1 MGNVPDTGSSEQ
13 RSGWRKGCGT
23 LTVILGL
30 AALAAI
36 ALLLGG
42 YTVASVT
49 SNPPDRP
56 EIIKQMEEL
65 QDVVEDFFGGEEE
78 ASTSASADGAD
89 DADGGSAADDETA
102 DNAAEAASGGIKDL
116 GDEADDLTTAVDP
129 EDLIDQT
136 EGEENFE
143 APDTEGSSNDSPADA
158 AADVVAVDEPEP
170 IPDPEPSEDFIPFEM
185 IVLGL
190 LFKSREYY
198 STGTVAAGMNDGNPY
213 AFTKSSMPSM
223 DIKLR
228 TMPTDQFPGATPAEA
243 LPMLFR
249 ERLVDKITGSGE
261 WVIVS
266 EPVDLDVNGLPST
279 RMAAE
284 FRRNDDK
291 TFCYHMTAIRGD
303 TRSSFV
309 YGSYGVPCPDAPGRA
324 DEITAIADSV
334 QLSEPGPVCSV
345 GLKPDSD
352 PADYG
357 VGCDYLPVGWIGVDA
372 LTDADYTDIVLGPVT
387 WDECAAFMRDHDQP
401 RW

>member
-1 MGNVPDTGSSEQ
+1 MVKATGTGASEQ
-13 RSGWRKGCGT
+13 RSGWRKGCGA

-30 AALAAI
+30 AAVAAI

-49 SNPPDRP
+49 SDKPDRP

-65 QDVVEDFFGGEEE
+65 FDVVDDFFGDDGE
-78 ASTSASADGAD
+78 ASTSGSEPAPKPTATFTPTPMPPPPTATFTPTPAPPDG
-89 DADGGSAADDETA
+89 
-102 DNAAEAASGGIKDL
+102 
-116 GDEADDLTTAVDP
+116 
-129 EDLIDQT
+129 Q
-136 EGEENFE
+136 
-143 APDTEGSSNDSPADA
+143 SNDSPADA
-158 AADVVAVDEPEP
+158 DADAVAVDEPEP
-170 IPDPEPSEDFIPFEM
+170 IPDPEPGEDFIPFEM

-198 STGTVAAGMNDGNPY
+198 STGTVAAGMNDADPY
-213 AFTKSSMPSM
+213 AFAKSSIPSM
-223 DIKLR
+223 NIKLR

-243 LPMLFR
+243 LPLLFR

-261 WVIVS
+261 WAVVS
-266 EPVDLDVNGLPST
+266 EPVDLDVNGLPAT

-291 TFCYHMTAIRGD
+291 TFCYHMTAIRGE
-303 TRSSFV
+303 TRSGFV

-324 DEITAIADSV
+324 DEISAIADSV

-357 VGCDYLPVGWIGVDA
+357 VGCDYLPVGWVGVDA
-372 LTDADYTDIVLGPVT
+372 LADAGYTDIVLGPVT
-387 WDECAAFMRDHDQP
+387 WDECAAFMREHDQP